1 MKEKKQKKRLDI
13 GLLYNVIMLLLFI
26 AKTVK
31 SFSKTADEAG
41 PLRPFIL
48 AALVVYVLMFAAT
61 IIINLNDKKKLK
73 SETLLL
79 LKCRLSILLRFL
91 RQERSV
97 M

>member
-61 IIINLNDKKKLK
+61 IIINLNDKKKFNRK
-73 SETLLL
+73 
-79 LKCRLSILLRFL
+79 RASINTPQI
-91 RQERSV
+91 RQKKA
-97 M
+97 